1 MKIEIARLTSYLFP
15 NGHAPVKLR
24 LPMKR
29 IFVLSAV
36 IFSGLLARALPAN
49 DALSLDGSWRHGRA
63 KN

>member
-1 MKIEIARLTSYLFP
+1 
-15 NGHAPVKLR
+15 
-24 LPMKR
+24 MKR